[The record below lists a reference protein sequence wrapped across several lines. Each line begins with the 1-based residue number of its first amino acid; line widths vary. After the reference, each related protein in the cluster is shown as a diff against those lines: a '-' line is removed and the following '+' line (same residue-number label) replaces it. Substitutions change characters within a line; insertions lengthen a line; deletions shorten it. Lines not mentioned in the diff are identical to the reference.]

1 MTLLERQCKPQTKA
15 GAGLKVARQVG
26 KVWVMGKGDAISD
39 RGFTEPFSDELL
51 DAKLRSF

>member
-1 MTLLERQCKPQTKA
+1 MLLLQGKRQTK
-15 GAGLKVARQVG
+15 AGLKVARQVG

-51 DAKLRSF
+51 DTKLRSF